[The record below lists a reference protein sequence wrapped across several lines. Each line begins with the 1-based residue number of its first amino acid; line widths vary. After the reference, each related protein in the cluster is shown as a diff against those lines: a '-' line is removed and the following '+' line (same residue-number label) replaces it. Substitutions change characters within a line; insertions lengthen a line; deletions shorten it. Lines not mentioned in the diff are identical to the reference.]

1 MHRKNGQKCE
11 TSFKETLMKCVLRSR
26 KWMKPN
32 RFWSFWQ
39 YSLLQKC
46 VFCKVRKQREK
57 LPVAGSKCEGTKG
70 KHHKQN
76 AVTSCNSTSQKS
88 KKKISSTVISEKL
101 KNGRLVSE
109 QSLISSRGGQLHQL
123 GQHSPGARR
132 QVLDKAVS
140 GENCFIVVNCGKDNH
155 STKKQTSELKSVT
168 KASKKE
174 KYVTLACRSRL
185 LKVHPTRKS
194 KNSFFFK
201 LMQCRRLSHLNLW
214 TRSRAGK
221 VPSQRQKNIDQP
233 KPSFWAFGGQQKKV
247 CHEELG
253 SKHVIKKETSNKRLN
268 NRTQKQKPNN
278 AKRNGVKETN
288 AEKNNMRRSSFSK
301 STLSKAVSHDS
312 NSDCKLLEP
321 QCNSTAPKRKKK
333 TNCHT
338 VSREREECSCSTSR
352 KSKNTVCQE
361 QNPKA
366 KDDTMRNANEQ
377 VNLTIINGSCDA
389 DTDGSCGMDVD
400 LSLQCS
406 DPFQEQLQDHLY
418 CKISSRF
425 VTETIHTDDLR
436 KGEKKVSRQLQS
448 HEIGNEEMRE
458 IIHDFLEEFYGKY
471 GSYIP
476 LTENDVLEKLKQVL
490 NTDVSDRK
498 SFIFTEVMKYQATL
512 AVVPMGN
519 FKVTYNKHTLTLED
533 LSTLDGQN
541 WLNDQV
547 HFFNSFFYRQ
557 LATKGYEGVK
567 RWTKKVDLFSKNLL
581 LVPIHLQIHWSL
593 ITVDIPNQNIQLYDS
608 QGIHIKFLLENI
620 GKYILTEA
628 KERNKPVFQKGW
640 KTIQSKTIPQQKN
653 DSDCGVF
660 VLQYC
665 KCLALGQPF
674 QFSQEDMPKVRKRI
688 YKELCECRLFD

>member
-1 MHRKNGQKCE
+1 
-11 TSFKETLMKCVLRSR
+11 
-26 KWMKPN
+26 
-32 RFWSFWQ
+32 
-39 YSLLQKC
+39 
-46 VFCKVRKQREK
+46 
-57 LPVAGSKCEGTKG
+57 
-70 KHHKQN
+70 
-76 AVTSCNSTSQKS
+76 
-88 KKKISSTVISEKL
+88 
-101 KNGRLVSE
+101 
-109 QSLISSRGGQLHQL
+109 
-123 GQHSPGARR
+123 
-132 QVLDKAVS
+132 
-140 GENCFIVVNCGKDNH
+140 
-155 STKKQTSELKSVT
+155 
-168 KASKKE
+168 
-174 KYVTLACRSRL
+174 
-185 LKVHPTRKS
+185 
-194 KNSFFFK
+194 
-201 LMQCRRLSHLNLW
+201 
-214 TRSRAGK
+214 
-221 VPSQRQKNIDQP
+221 
-233 KPSFWAFGGQQKKV
+233 
-247 CHEELG
+247 
-253 SKHVIKKETSNKRLN
+253 
-268 NRTQKQKPNN
+268 
-278 AKRNGVKETN
+278 
-288 AEKNNMRRSSFSK
+288 
-301 STLSKAVSHDS
+301 
-312 NSDCKLLEP
+312 
-321 QCNSTAPKRKKK
+321 
-333 TNCHT
+333 
-338 VSREREECSCSTSR
+338 
-352 KSKNTVCQE
+352 
-361 QNPKA
+361 
-366 KDDTMRNANEQ
+366 MRNANEQ

-547 HFFNSFFYRQ
+547 INMYGELIMDAVPHKVHFFNSFFYRQ

-608 QGIHIKFLLENI
+608 QGIHIKFLLEGTRDTRYDNI
-620 GKYILTEA
+620 DVMAENPGTRANQQRRLKNVQISYCDQVGEMVLWRMLATLLNNQQVIEKLSESRPIRRAAQITAFAITKAQITGKDAAEKLLRSETLRQIR
-628 KERNKPVFQKGW
+628 KETADKMPQDAGELSRRLGRLRTTFLREMKDGMRDVSRQIKNKGK
-640 KTIQSKTIPQQKN
+640 
-653 DSDCGVF
+653 
-660 VLQYC
+660 
-665 KCLALGQPF
+665 
-674 QFSQEDMPKVRKRI
+674 
-688 YKELCECRLFD
+688 